1 MSRSKQ
7 IRVGEVSKID
17 EVKLK
22 KIIMKIKNVAVAG
35 TGVLGSQIAFQTA
48 FKGFEVSAYDI
59 NDEALKKAMERFKV
73 LKERYQEDRYGTKEE
88 VDAAYDRISLHTDLS
103 KAVANADLVIEA
115 VPEVLEIKQDFYKKL
130 AKVAKEETIF
140 ASNSSTMTPS
150 QIVDFTGRPGKY
162 LHLHFANEIWK
173 LNIAEIMKHDGTSE
187 EVFEEVIEFATAIG
201 MVPIPLHK
209 EQPGYVLNTLLVPH
223 IKAAIQLAVDGVADP
238 KIVDKTWMIST
249 GAPFGPF
256 AFLDI
261 IGPNTP
267 YNLYKAYGEG
277 GDELS
282 ARVAGW
288 IKSEYLDK
296 GKMGKANGKGV
307 YTYPDPEFEDSN
319 FLKGETETEHQYSD
333 AL

>member
-1 MSRSKQ
+1 
-7 IRVGEVSKID
+7 
-17 EVKLK
+17 
-22 KIIMKIKNVAVAG
+22 MKIKNVAVAG

-59 NDEALKKAMERFKV
+59 NDEALEKAKERYKV
-73 LKERYQEDRYGTKEE
+73 LKERYQEDNYGTKEE
-88 VDAAYDRISLHTDLS
+88 VDAAYNRISLYTDLA
-103 KAVANADLVIEA
+103 KAVENADLVIEA
-115 VPEVLEIKQDFYKKL
+115 VPELLDIKQNFYKEL
-130 AKVAKEETIF
+130 SKVAKPETIF

-150 QIVDFTGRPGKY
+150 QLVGFTGRPEKY

-173 LNIAEIMKHDGTSE
+173 LNIAEIMKHNGTSP
-187 EVFEEVIEFATAIG
+187 EVFEEVIDFAKAIG

-223 IKAAIQLAVDGVADP
+223 LKAAMQMVVDGVAEP
-238 KIVDKTWMIST
+238 EIVDKTWMIST

-267 YNLYKAYGEG
+267 YNLYKAWGEA
-277 GDELS
+277 GDEIS

-288 IKSEYLDK
+288 LKKEYLDK

-307 YTYPDPEFEDSN
+307 YTYPNPSYQDPG
-319 FLKGETETEHQYSD
+319 FLK
-333 AL
+333 

>member
-187 EVFEEVIEFATAIG
+187 EVFEEVIEFARAIG